1 MKLSIEE
8 QIKDLSKRIDQIDTQ
23 IEDLQYNRKVCV
35 RERYRLTNLKHQ
47 EEWLKK

>member
-1 MKLSIEE
+1 MTIDD

-23 IEDLQYNRKVCV
+23 IEDLQYDRKVFIK
-35 RERYRLTNLKHQ
+35 ERYRLTNLKRQ